1 LLSIITIIGGPLNS
15 HSKIPV
21 IRPFTMEV
29 SRVLILVSGVVF
41 FLGLSSTVYLSVTNE
56 NTFEGSTGVVTLD
69 SNQEYSVFL
78 HPDDGNDICSDIQ
91 VSVVGEG
98 GDEFQK
104 ECLNRDDRQYLGN
117 IIPSVSGDYNIS
129 ASSKIVIEKY
139 PMTETTEFLHLMLS
153 EAVCCLGLV
162 GVLVGVA
169 IASRTKA

>member
-1 LLSIITIIGGPLNS
+1 MELSRAL
-15 HSKIPV
+15 
-21 IRPFTMEV
+21 
-29 SRVLILVSGVVF
+29 VLISCLVF
-41 FLGLSSTVYLSVTNE
+41 ILGLSSTAYLAITNE

-78 HPDDGNDICSDIQ
+78 HPDDGNDICSEIQ

-117 IIPSVSGDYNIS
+117 ITPSVSGDYNIS

-139 PMTETTEFLHLMLS
+139 PMTETTEFLLLMLS

-169 IASRTKA
+169 IESRTKA

>member
-1 LLSIITIIGGPLNS
+1 MELSRAL
-15 HSKIPV
+15 
-21 IRPFTMEV
+21 
-29 SRVLILVSGVVF
+29 VLISCLVF
-41 FLGLSSTVYLSVTNE
+41 ILGLSSTAYLAITNE

-78 HPDDGNDICSDIQ
+78 HPDDGNDICSEIQ

-139 PMTETTEFLHLMLS
+139 PMTETTEFLLLMLS

-162 GVLVGVA
+162 GVLVGVT

>member
-1 LLSIITIIGGPLNS
+1 MELSRAL
-15 HSKIPV
+15 
-21 IRPFTMEV
+21 
-29 SRVLILVSGVVF
+29 VLISCLVF
-41 FLGLSSTVYLSVTNE
+41 ILGLSSTAYLAITNE

-78 HPDDGNDICSDIQ
+78 HPDDGNDICSEIQ

-117 IIPSVSGDYNIS
+117 ITPSVSGDYNIS

-139 PMTETTEFLHLMLS
+139 PMTETTEFLLLMLS

-162 GVLVGVA
+162 GVLVGVT

>member
-1 LLSIITIIGGPLNS
+1 L
-15 HSKIPV
+15 
-21 IRPFTMEV
+21 
-29 SRVLILVSGVVF
+29 VLISCLVF
-41 FLGLSSTVYLSVTNE
+41 ILGLSSTAYLAITNE

-78 HPDDGNDICSDIQ
+78 HPDDGNDICSEIQ

-117 IIPSVSGDYNIS
+117 ITPSVSGDYNIS

-139 PMTETTEFLHLMLS
+139 PMKETTEFLLLMLS

-162 GVLVGVA
+162 GVLVGVT

>member
-1 LLSIITIIGGPLNS
+1 
-15 HSKIPV
+15 
-21 IRPFTMEV
+21 MEV
-29 SRVLILVSGVVF
+29 SRALVLISCLVF
-41 FLGLSSTVYLSVTNE
+41 ILGLSSTVYLAITSE
-56 NTFEGSTGVVTLD
+56 NTFEGTSGVVALEY
-69 SNQEYSVFL
+69 NQEYSVFL
-78 HPDDGNDICSDIQ
+78 VGDADICSEIQ

-104 ECLNRDDRQYLGN
+104 ECQDRDDRQYLGN

-139 PMTETTEFLHLMLS
+139 PMTETTEFLFLMLS

-169 IASRTKA
+169 IESRTKA